1 MTPKVKAK
9 DVENTAPAT
18 RRGRTTTSRLSSKN
32 QITLP
37 VDVIRQAG
45 FEIGDSLKLTFH
57 GGKVI
62 VEKESPAIKAL
73 FGAGN
78 GINEGFDWEKERA
91 DAWGE

>member
-9 DVENTAPAT
+9 AVENTAPAT

-37 VDVIRQAG
+37 VDVIRKAG
-45 FEIGDSLKLTFH
+45 FEVGDELKLTFH
-57 GGKVI
+57 GGKVTI
-62 VEKESPAIKAL
+62 EKKKSGVEE
-73 FGAGN
+73 FAGSLP
-78 GINEGFDWEKERA
+78 GIFENYDFEADRR